1 VKKEKTI
8 QSGGYSSRWGLILT
22 LIGASVGT
30 GNVWR
35 FPRMAALNGG
45 GSFVLAWTIC
55 LFAVSIPILI
65 AEHVLGRAS
74 RHGAPG
80 AFRDF
85 IGKKYTW
92 MGAFLALTTLVITGY
107 YTVIM
112 GWCLQYALLSFKG
125 FSGVDTV
132 ALFDSVSQGGVNWIF
147 FVISLGITSFFVS
160 KKVSKGTEVLGK
172 YLTPILFI
180 ILIVIAV
187 MASRMENSVL
197 GLQYLFNISSESFFN
212 ANTWLNALSQS
223 AWSVGPGFGLVIVMG
238 VYTSSKTDIGLNE
251 FVHGLGDNSAA
262 LLAGFA
268 ILPALFAMMPVETA
282 TEICASG
289 NYGLTFISLTTM
301 FSSIPG
307 GNIISFLFF
316 FALFSAALTANVIF
330 MSTGVVP
337 MMDSKKMSRKKATTI
352 LTIFVLIIGTP
363 SALWRSFLGNQD
375 WVLGQALL
383 VGTIF
388 TCFLI
393 FKFGTE
399 KMRTKYINTEYNELH
414 IGKWWNISVNF
425 VTPILITIMFVWWT
439 IQSIGWGA
447 EWWNPLAE
455 SSPATFITQIAL
467 YVVIL
472 IIANNFIAKNSGDR
486 YIDTPEEGSV
496 FPSMPE
502 IHKN

>member
-1 VKKEKTI
+1 MKNGKKNDG
-8 QSGGYSSRWGLILT
+8 SGYTSRWGLILT

-92 MGAFLALTTLVITGY
+92 MGAFLALTTLLITGY

-112 GWCLQYALLSFKG
+112 GWCFHYALLSLKG
-125 FSGVDTV
+125 FDGVDTV
-132 ALFDSVSQGGVNWIF
+132 ALFETVSQGGVNWVY
-147 FVISLGITSFFVS
+147 FVISLVITAFFVS
-160 KKVSKGTEVLGK
+160 QKISKGIELIGK
-172 YLTPILFI
+172 YLTPILFV

-187 MASRMENSVL
+187 IASQMENSVL
-197 GLQYLFNISSESFFN
+197 GLQRLFTFSSTTFFS

-223 AWSVGPGFGLVIVMG
+223 AWSVGPGFGLVIVLG

-268 ILPALFAMMPVETA
+268 ILPALFAMMPVDTA

-289 NYGLTFISLTTM
+289 NYGLTFISLTSL

-307 GNIISFLFF
+307 GHIISFLFF

-337 MMDSKKMSRKKATTI
+337 MMDSTKVSRKKATVL
-352 LTIFVLIIGTP
+352 LTIIVLIIGTP

-393 FKFGTE
+393 YKYGTE
-399 KMRTKYINTEYNELH
+399 KMRTKYINTKYNELY
-414 IGKWWNISVNF
+414 IGKWWNVSVNF
-425 VTPILITIMFVWWT
+425 VTPILITIMFIWWT

-447 EWWNPLAE
+447 DWWNPLAE
-455 SSPATFITQIAL
+455 ASPATFIVQIL
-467 YVVIL
+467 IYVVIL
-472 IIANNFIAKNSGDR
+472 IIANNFLSKNSGER
-486 YIDTPEEGSV
+486 YIDNPEEGSV
-496 FPSMPE
+496 FPPLPE
-502 IHKN
+502 IHTK